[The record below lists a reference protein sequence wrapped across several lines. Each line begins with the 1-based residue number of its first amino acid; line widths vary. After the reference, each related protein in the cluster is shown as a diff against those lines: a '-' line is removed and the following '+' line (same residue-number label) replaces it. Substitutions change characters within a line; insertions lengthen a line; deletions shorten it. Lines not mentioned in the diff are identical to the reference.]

1 MNMLT
6 TAPASTAT
14 GTTPESETRPLTT
27 EALAAAEAVALLDR
41 RLAEWG
47 QSGRS
52 LVRASDVVDLALDLR
67 LLLTP

>member
-1 MNMLT
+1 MLT
-6 TAPASTAT
+6 TAPAPTAT

>member
-1 MNMLT
+1 MLT
-6 TAPASTAT
+6 TAPAPTAT
-14 GTTPESETRPLTT
+14 GTTPESETRPLT
-27 EALAAAEAVALLDR
+27 AEAVALLDR